1 MLLGPTA
8 VGSGAIEAW
17 LTAPRAHVVSGASAY
32 AAIVDAVASEAIGAA
47 PPRVA
52 YCACRRPEHA
62 RMSRRPLEGSS
73 ATADGAS

>member
-17 LTAPRAHVVSGASAY
+17 LTGPHAHVVSGAPAS
-32 AAIVDAVASEAIGAA
+32 AAIADAVASEAIVAA
-47 PPRVA
+47 PLPGA

-62 RMSRRPLEGSS
+62 RMSRRPLGESS